1 MPPDLDAPANT
12 VRSEQSD
19 LIVPDMQIELLEIR
33 DHLARHAPFDELP
46 DDVLDDAVR
55 HVQVRYFKA
64 GTPIL
69 EAGAPINDLH
79 YIRSGAVEL
88 FLRSGK
94 LFNRLGEGDIFGQ
107 ASLRRGKRVRFP
119 AQALED
125 SLIYFI
131 PGAVFEHLCDTCDN
145 FADFVDTEGAGR
157 LKAVTQPSSRIS
169 DLMKLRVTRLIS
181 RPPVTLDAQNTIHR
195 AASVMTE
202 ESVSA
207 LLITRNEPELEH
219 PRLVGIITDRDFR
232 TRVVSQA
239 LPPETPLHEIM
250 SPDPVV
256 LQHTDSVLEA
266 MQCMLRH
273 NFHHL
278 PVLNRRRPIGLVNMA
293 DVLRYQS
300 RNSLYL
306 VNDIFKRK
314 SVTALQSLVPEVRAT
329 FLRMVEEEANAQM
342 IGSAMSSIGRSFIQ
356 QLLNLAEEA
365 LGPAPVPYCFM
376 VMGSMAREEQTI
388 VTDQDNALILDDRF
402 VPAEHDDYFRRLAG
416 FVSDGLAAC
425 GYAYCKGDIMATQ
438 IKWRQPLSVWKAYFT
453 EWIER
458 PNAQTLLNSNIFF
471 DLEAVGGNSDF
482 VDQLRELIA
491 VKASRNPRFLAM
503 MARNS
508 LSRKPPL
515 GFFRTFVMETDGQHR
530 HIINIKGRGTAPL
543 TDLIRVHA
551 LACGSTAQS
560 SFDRLDDIAKTRL
573 MPPESLQKLR
583 YALEFLSL
591 ARIRHQALDIQEG
604 REPNNYIEPANVS
617 PAERHG
623 LKDAFQILSNAQNF
637 LRYRYPL
644 HGEAHT
650 K

>member
-1 MPPDLDAPANT
+1 
-12 VRSEQSD
+12 
-19 LIVPDMQIELLEIR
+19 MQIEILEIR
-33 DHLARHAPFDELP
+33 DHLARHAPFDELS
-46 DDVLDDAVR
+46 DELLDEAAR

-69 EAGAPINDLH
+69 EFGQEITELH
-79 YIRSGAVEL
+79 YIRSGAVEV
-88 FLRSGK
+88 FFRSGK
-94 LFNRLGEGDIFGQ
+94 LFNRLVEGDIFGQ
-107 ASLRRGKRVRFP
+107 ASLRRGRSVRFP
-119 AQALED
+119 AIALED

-131 PGAVFEHLCDTCDN
+131 PNAIFEQLCAACDN

-157 LKAVTQPSSRIS
+157 LKSVIQPPSRIS
-169 DLMKLRVTRLIS
+169 DLMKVRVMRLIS
-181 RPPVTLDAQNTIHR
+181 RPPVTLDGQNTIHK

-207 LLITRNEPELEH
+207 LLITRSNPDEEH

-232 TRVVSQA
+232 TRVVSEA
-239 LPPETPLHEIM
+239 LPPETPLFDIM
-250 SPDPVV
+250 SPDPVT
-256 LQHTDSVLEA
+256 LQHTDSVMEA
-266 MQCMLRH
+266 VQCMLRH
-273 NFHHL
+273 NLHHL
-278 PVLNRRRPIGLVNMA
+278 PVMNRRRPIGLINMA

-306 VNDIFKRK
+306 VNDIFKRRT
-314 SVTALQSLVPEVRAT
+314 VTALRSLLPEVRAS
-329 FLRMVEEEANAQM
+329 FVRMVEEEASAQM

-356 QLLNLAEEA
+356 QLINLAEEE

-376 VMGSMAREEQTI
+376 VMGSMAREEQLI
-388 VTDQDNALILDDRF
+388 VTDQDNALILDDSF
-402 VPAEHDDYFRRLAG
+402 NADEHDEYFLKLAT

-425 GYAYCKGDIMATQ
+425 GYTYCKGYIMATNRQ
-438 IKWRQPLSVWKAYFT
+438 WRQPLSVWRSYFT

-458 PNAQTLLNSNIFF
+458 PNPQTLLNSSIFF
-471 DLEAVGGNSDF
+471 DLEAVSGNADF
-482 VDQLRELIA
+482 VEELRELISR
-491 VKASRNPRFLAM
+491 KASRNARFLAM

-515 GFFRTFVMETDGQHR
+515 GFFRTFVMETDGQQR
-530 HIINIKGRGTAPL
+530 SIINIKGRGTAPL

-560 SFDRLDDIAKTRL
+560 SFDRLDDISKTRI
-573 MPPESLQKLR
+573 MPPESVKRLR

-604 REPNNYIEPANVS
+604 REPNNYIEPENVS
-617 PAERHG
+617 AAERHG

-644 HGEAHT
+644 HGEGRQE
-650 K
+650 

>member
-1 MPPDLDAPANT
+1 MEI
-12 VRSEQSD
+12 EQ
-19 LIVPDMQIELLEIR
+19 LEIR

-46 DDVLDDAVR
+46 DDLLDEAAQQ
-55 HVQVRYFKA
+55 VQVKYFKA

-69 EAGAPINDLH
+69 DAGETITDLH
-79 YIRSGAVEL
+79 YIRAGAVEL
-88 FLRSGK
+88 FFRSGK

-107 ASLRRGKRVRFP
+107 ASLRRNKKVRFP
-119 AQALED
+119 ARALED

-131 PGAVFEHLCDTCDN
+131 PDHVFERLCETCDN

-169 DLMKLRVTRLIS
+169 DLMKVRVTRLIS
-181 RPPVTLDAQNTIHR
+181 RPPVSLDAQNTIQR

-202 ESVSA
+202 EGVSA
-207 LLITRNEPELEH
+207 LLITQKHAGDEH

-239 LPPETPLHEIM
+239 LPPETPLQEIM
-250 SPDPVV
+250 SPEPVV
-256 LQHTDSVLEA
+256 LRHTDSVLEA
-266 MQCMLRH
+266 MQSMLRH

-278 PVLNRRRPIGLVNMA
+278 PVLNLRRPIGLVNMA
-293 DVLRYQS
+293 DVLRFQS

-314 SVTALQSLVPEVRAT
+314 SVEALQGLVPEVRAT
-329 FLRMVEEEANAQM
+329 FLRMVEEDASARM

-356 QLLNLAEEA
+356 QLLNLAEEE
-365 LGPAPVPYCFM
+365 LGPPPVKYCFM

-388 VTDQDNALILDDRF
+388 VTDQDNALILDDSF
-402 VPAEHDDYFRRLAG
+402 DPSEHDEYFRKLAS

-425 GYAYCKGDIMATQ
+425 GYAYCKGDIMATN
-438 IKWRQPLSVWKAYFT
+438 IKWRQPLAVWKSYFT

-458 PNAQTLLNSNIFF
+458 PNPQTLLNSNIFF
-471 DLEAVGGNSDF
+471 DLEAVGGASDF

-491 VKASRNPRFLAM
+491 EKSSRNARFLAM

-508 LSRKPPL
+508 LSRRPPL
-515 GFFRTFVMETDGQHR
+515 GFFRNFVMETDGQHR

-551 LACGSTAQS
+551 LACGSTSQS
-560 SFDRLDDIAKTRL
+560 SFDRLDDIAQTRL
-573 MPPESLQKLR
+573 MPPESVQKLR

-591 ARIRHQALDIQEG
+591 ARIRHQAIDIQAN

-617 PAERHG
+617 PAERHA

-644 HGEAHT
+644 HGEAPRR
-650 K
+650 